1 MSQYILFYS
10 QKCKYSVNF
19 INILH
24 KINARSYFTFISV
37 DRDPKTKQRH
47 TAVQKFQI
55 QMVPTIII
63 NDQVYVGNQALI
75 WLKNL
80 ITDMGLSGPPAI
92 GSRNNK
98 EGYEVAPNK
107 SGNDNDG
114 ENLSGY
120 DPNENSFLSV
130 DNNLDS
136 GNLNYIVED
145 GQSHRENSNKY
156 QINHQSILPSEVA
169 RDLDIQLLREG
180 NKNNKGGGSSN
191 QKQRTGLRNDALK
204 QKQQQSEY
212 EKYRRMRDNEVPKQR
227 QDPIDFDL

>member
-47 TAVQKFQI
+47 AAVQKFQI

-75 WLKNL
+75 WLKKL

-98 EGYEVAPNK
+98 EGHEVAPNK

-114 ENLSGY
+114 ENLAGY

-130 DNNLDS
+130 DNNLN
-136 GNLNYIVED
+136 GNLNYAVED
-145 GQSHRENSNKY
+145 GQSHRGDENNY

-180 NKNNKGGGSSN
+180 NKSNNKGS
-191 QKQRTGLRNDALK
+191 QKQRTGLRGDALK

-212 EKYRRMRDNEVPKQR
+212 EKYCRMRDSEVPKQR
-227 QDPIDFDL
+227 NEPEFDF